1 MHLYGVFSSWSSNIG
16 DDVQTFAVEQMVGKL
31 DGYLDRERIS
41 HQSASGILIAN
52 GWWKHRAW
60 DFPPK
65 PGLVTA
71 YVGAHFALSESAI
84 RGFKDHFVESAP
96 VGCRD
101 LATLELMKSVGVPCY
116 LSNCLT
122 LGLKRWLAQVENG
135 PVLAV
140 DVPKGTKL
148 PEGCQLLSH
157 HGPMSSHPVH
167 MRPLTI
173 SRLEA
178 YQAASL
184 VVTSRLHVALP
195 CLAFGTPL
203 MFVVPQPD
211 DPRLGCL
218 KELIPFIDVSEGLP
232 DQGIRLSVQTRDEL
246 RKAASSHLSF
256 AVKEAEARFAKLGS
270 RSRLARSNTT
280 KCDTFHSPRIFG
292 VGPAKS
298 GTHSLAAMFGNPVR
312 SEHESRADKLI
323 PLILKKLTGEYD
335 AGQLKRFL
343 LKTTQVRLL
352 DVDSSQLNFF
362 VLEELLESFSGA
374 RFVLTMRD
382 CYSWLDSFINDSLR
396 RDVNANW
403 LRLREARFRP
413 DLFPLEGN
421 DDELLANYGLYSLRG
436 YLTYWEHHYRH
447 VLETVPADKLLVVRT
462 SDLTDRAMEIADFAE
477 LPRWAVKLE
486 ECHQFKN
493 PTKHGVL
500 AKLSREHVDAVVTE
514 CCPSMKAYF
523 PEIASMKDVKL

>member
-1 MHLYGVFSSWSSNIG
+1 
-16 DDVQTFAVEQMVGKL
+16 
-31 DGYLDRERIS
+31 
-41 HQSASGILIAN
+41 
-52 GWWKHRAW
+52 
-60 DFPPK
+60 
-65 PGLVTA
+65 
-71 YVGAHFALSESAI
+71 
-84 RGFKDHFVESAP
+84 
-96 VGCRD
+96 
-101 LATLELMKSVGVPCY
+101 
-116 LSNCLT
+116 
-122 LGLKRWLAQVENG
+122 
-135 PVLAV
+135 
-140 DVPKGTKL
+140 
-148 PEGCQLLSH
+148 
-157 HGPMSSHPVH
+157 